1 MALFRMLTVLLL
13 LGAPVILQGTRNTRD
28 LGGLPL
34 SGGKVKPGLVYRS
47 GALCFITP
55 QDVETLKALKIR
67 TLVDL
72 RKRTE
77 IDKDGVDRLVG
88 PRVLYLPMTNSQ
100 GLGQEAYKYYMVESA
115 PAFQGFFGA
124 LADESSYPLL
134 FHCSAGKDRTGIL
147 AALLLELLGAS
158 REVIEEDYLQSLK
171 NSPRL
176 VVKPEWLG
184 EVFSAVDKAGGIQA
198 FLLANGVSAAQQERI
213 RSLLIDPKR
222 P

>member
-1 MALFRMLTVLLL
+1 MALFRMLTLLLL

-28 LGGLPL
+28 LGGLPVE
-34 SGGKVKPGLVYRS
+34 GGKVKPGLVYRS

-55 QDVETLKALKIR
+55 GDVKTLEALRIR

-72 RKRTE
+72 RLQKE
-77 IDKDGVDRLVG
+77 IDKDGLDRLPG
-88 PRVLYLPMTNSQ
+88 PRVLYLPMANSQ
-100 GLGQEAYKYYMVESA
+100 GLGQEAYRYYMVENA
-115 PAFQGFFGA
+115 PAIQGFFGA
-124 LADESSYPLL
+124 LAEEDSYPLL

-147 AALLLELLGAS
+147 AALLLEMLGAS
-158 REVIEEDYLQSLK
+158 REVISEDYLQSVK

-198 FLLANGVSAAQQERI
+198 FLLMNGVPVAQQQRI
-213 RSLLIDPKR
+213 RELLVDP
-222 P
+222 

>member
-1 MALFRMLTVLLL
+1 MLTVLLL

-34 SGGKVKPGLVYRS
+34 AGGQVRAGMVYRS

-55 QDVETLKALKIR
+55 QDVETLKALRIR

-72 RKRTE
+72 RRQSE
-77 IDKDGVDRLVG
+77 IDKDGPDRLVG
-88 PRVLYLPMTNSQ
+88 PKVLFLPMVNSQ
-100 GLGQEAYKYYMVESA
+100 GLGQEAYHYYMLENA
-115 PAFQGFFGA
+115 PAIAGFFGA
-124 LADESSYPLL
+124 LSEPGSYPLL

-158 REVIEEDYLQSLK
+158 RATIEQDYLQSLK

-176 VVKPEWLG
+176 IVKPEWLG
-184 EVFSAVDKAGGIQA
+184 EVFAAVDKAGGIQA
-198 FLLANGVSAAQQERI
+198 FLSANGVTAAQQARVRE
-213 RSLLIDPKR
+213 LLIAPKQ